1 MLTKWLVKTF
11 VKRPEDTDDERVRYT
26 YGRLAGAAGLTANVL
41 LFAAKLAIGALSG
54 SVAILADAFNN
65 LSDAGSSIV
74 TLVGFK
80 LSSAPPDA
88 EHPFGHG
95 RMEYLSALGVAA
107 LIMAAG
113 FELFLSA
120 VDKIRH
126 PALPEFG
133 VLTIVVLALAIA
145 VKLWMALFYKKIGN
159 TIRSEALKASC
170 ADSRNDVICTGVV
183 LLTSLIGWLSGV
195 AIDGYVGLLVAL
207 FVIWSGFTV
216 IKETVS
222 PLLGQAPDPEM
233 VQDIKNTVMAH
244 PGIIGVHD
252 LMIHNYGP
260 GRLVLSLHAE
270 VSCHEDMMRSHD
282 LIDCVERELS
292 RKYRAIACIHMDPVD
307 SGNEEV
313 EALKIT
319 VETILEDIDPRLTM
333 HDFRVVFGETHTN
346 LIFDVVVPY
355 GFRLTDNQVR
365 SELVSSIKQ
374 MSPRYYPVIQ
384 VDHSFVDSR
393 QSGR

>member
-107 LIMAAG
+107 LFMAAG

-346 LIFDVVVPY
+346 LIFDVVAPFDFKDEASVKA
-355 GFRLTDNQVR
+355 
-365 SELVSSIKQ
+365 ELQRRVTVVNPQ
-374 MSPRYYPVIQ
+374 LFTV
-384 VDHSFVDSR
+384 VTVEHSFT
-393 QSGR
+393 

>member
-26 YGRLAGAAGLTANVL
+26 YGRLAGAAGLTANGL

-333 HDFRVVFGETHTN
+333 HDFRVVFGDTQTN
-346 LIFDVVVPY
+346 LIFDVVAPFDFKDEASVKA
-355 GFRLTDNQVR
+355 
-365 SELVSSIKQ
+365 ELQRRVTVVN
-374 MSPRYYPVIQ
+374 PHLFTV
-384 VDHSFVDSR
+384 VTVEHSFT
-393 QSGR
+393 

>member
-41 LFAAKLAIGALSG
+41 LLAAKLAIGALSG

-346 LIFDVVVPY
+346 LIFDVVAPFDFKDEASVKA
-355 GFRLTDNQVR
+355 
-365 SELVSSIKQ
+365 ELQRRVTVVNPQ
-374 MSPRYYPVIQ
+374 LFTV
-384 VDHSFVDSR
+384 VTVEHSFT
-393 QSGR
+393 

>member
-252 LMIHNYGP
+252 LMIHDYGP

-346 LIFDVVVPY
+346 LIFDVVAPFDFKDEASVKA
-355 GFRLTDNQVR
+355 
-365 SELVSSIKQ
+365 ELQRRVTVVN
-374 MSPRYYPVIQ
+374 PHLFTV
-384 VDHSFVDSR
+384 VTVEHSFT
-393 QSGR
+393 

>member
-1 MLTKWLVKTF
+1 MIRLLSRWLIPDRDNVSS
-11 VKRPEDTDDERVRYT
+11 PAVRRA
-26 YGRLAGAAGLTANVL
+26 YGTLCGAVGIALNIL
-41 LFAAKLAIGALSG
+41 LFIGKFFAGQLSG
-54 SVAILADAFNN
+54 SIAVTADAFNN

-244 PGIIGVHD
+244 PGIIGVQD

-346 LIFDVVVPY
+346 LIFDVVAPFDFKDEASVKA
-355 GFRLTDNQVR
+355 
-365 SELVSSIKQ
+365 ELQRRVTVVNPQ
-374 MSPRYYPVIQ
+374 LFTV
-384 VDHSFVDSR
+384 VTVEHSFT
-393 QSGR
+393 